1 MGKTEFDDLEADWC
15 FMGLSKFLRSKKMIL
30 MTMIA
35 RVADGLPLAASIQE
49 DEQLGKNIVD
59 YQNQAKRLFKTLT
72 ATSPIKCSIESG
84 PYLFH
89 YIIEQDA
96 CFLTLCDRN
105 FNKKLAY
112 SFLEDLSQEF
122 YSQYGHRINTATRP
136 YSFIEFDTYIQKAKK
151 TYQDSRSRGAR
162 NIGTLNTELHD
173 VQRIMVQN
181 IDDVLQRGAVLS
193 ELDTKAQNLRF
204 HSDKYKKDAASLNA
218 TSWMAIGAGTLV
230 LFLVFFVWY
239 KFLL

>member
-1 MGKTEFDDLEADWC
+1 MV
-15 FMGLSKFLRSKKMIL
+15 L
-30 MTMIA
+30 MTMVA

-49 DEQLGKNIVD
+49 DDQLGKNVVD

-89 YIIEQDA
+89 YIIEQDV
-96 CFLTLCDRN
+96 CFLTLCDRA
-105 FNKKLAY
+105 FNKKMAY

-122 YSQYGHRINTATRP
+122 YSQYGHKINTATRP

-151 TYQDSRSRGAR
+151 TYSDSRGGRHLNA
-162 NIGTLNTELHD
+162 LNTELQD

-181 IDDVLQRGAVLS
+181 IDDVLQRGAILS
-193 ELDTKAQNLRF
+193 ELDSRAQNL
-204 HSDKYKKDAASLNA
+204 SMMSAKYKKDAASLNA
-218 TSWMAIGAGTLV
+218 VSWAAVGAGVSV
-230 LFLVFFVWY
+230 LFFVFFIWY